1 MNGAIVYEISTY
13 LFFALAIISSIYGSY
28 ALYYAYVKKKDER
41 ENYIVLKSATQSF
54 FIAII
59 LFFVYYVIQISVNVA
74 DVSQLTRLWNI
85 LHFDGSVFSA
95 GSAVS
100 WMMIIFGI
108 SLFLNQKKVG
118 GS

>member
-1 MNGAIVYEISTY
+1 MNGSTVYEISKY
-13 LFFALAIISSIYGSY
+13 LFFILAFVSSIYWSY
-28 ALYYAYVKKKDER
+28 ALYYAYVKKKNER
-41 ENYIVLKSATQSF
+41 ENYIVLKSVTQSF

-59 LFFVYYVIQISVNVA
+59 LFFVYYIIQVSVDVV
-74 DVSQLTRLWNI
+74 DVSELTRLWNI

-108 SLFLNQKKVG
+108 SLYLNQKKVG